1 MITASTTSAAE
12 TKELAAA
19 VAGLVRGGD
28 ILLLAGELGAGKT
41 CFTQGFGRA
50 LGVDEQITSP
60 TFTLLRPYEGTALQL
75 LHADVYRLEHLQE
88 VIDLGIIEQVDGDA
102 VAVIEWG
109 DMAEPVLPADFLE
122 IRLEYGAS
130 SSSEADDGG
139 NGAGD
144 DARRLV
150 LRPVGAAWANRGAA
164 LARAVQPWTA
174 AE

>member
-12 TKELAAA
+12 TKKLAAA

-41 CFTQGFGRA
+41 CFTQGFGAA

-60 TFTLLRPYEGTALQL
+60 TFTLLRPYAGDTLQL

-88 VIDLGIIEQVDGDA
+88 IVDLGITEQVDGDA

-122 IRLEYGAS
+122 IRLEYGGGGTTDDDDEDGAS
-130 SSSEADDGG
+130 
-139 NGAGD
+139 D

-150 LRPVGAAWANRGAA
+150 LRPVGPAWAHRAEALTRA
-164 LARAVQPWTA
+164 LAPWAVA
-174 AE
+174 G